1 VKSKEK
7 KIELKNLSQQQIGAL
22 HKKEIA
28 RIEDLNIKVGDLFI
42 DTRNS
47 ILRVGKIKTKKGKVT
62 IVMEHQYDTG
72 EWGSYGESTPEEF
85 RNKNYIKLDKPIEE
99 KEKEVLA
106 KLATREFLEEQK
118 KVPEDTTALATM
130 GSKENLLSTKRDLE
144 KKFEEIEVMRRVLG
158 RINDELHHIVTA
170 YHEKL
175 EYITKVIGVVELY
188 LGVHEEIVQIRE
200 GERADVSEPVHI
212 RQMLLFMD
220 EEVAVLGADQQGLD
234 FEQIELFDKWVSEEE
249 HLNRIL
255 PEKKGVVALRV
266 RREDKDYGDPWYN
279 ARNNPLN
286 MMTYLLIRNGD
297 NLYRIWSNLNIHPR
311 MFPTKAELKEQLEE
325 SSSFFDERRV
335 KENTFS
341 YKKHGLLLQGLLE
354 RTTILYPLHHKPD
367 IFNPDTY
374 DKVLVFIHDDESLL
388 PSGRLSWP
396 EWQKEVNKTIK
407 VGSRILFFGRK
418 QQWEKDYM
426 RGRVPYGYAH
436 CPAPSAGLYVAV
448 GEILEKEKDKSQRFL
463 YLPDDNVY
471 KGYHKD
477 TYEYIG
483 YDSRKN
489 RIRFKYYEDEVLS
502 YDYFDLEDVEFYLN
516 CRTERHH
523 YLDMLPL
530 LQELR
535 KWKLEEI
542 EREKEFVKLVMGRNK
557 TTEEKVWG
565 SIQWWKLKN
574 KWKRGV
580 DSDDAK
586 ALRMIEKRI
595 RRKEK

>member
-1 VKSKEK
+1 MDITKRKQS
-7 KIELKNLSQQQIGAL
+7 
-22 HKKEIA
+22 KKEIA
-28 RIEDLNIKVGDLFI
+28 KIEDLSIKVGDLFI
-42 DTRNS
+42 DTHNS

-62 IVMEHQYDTG
+62 IVMEHQYGNG

-85 RNKNYIKLDKPIEE
+85 RNKEYIKLDKSIEE

-118 KVPEDTTALATM
+118 IVPEGTTTLATT
-130 GSKENLLSTKRDLE
+130 GSKENLLSIKKDLE

-158 RINDELHHIVTA
+158 RINDELHSIVTV
-170 YHEKL
+170 HQEKL

-200 GERADVSEPVHI
+200 GATADVSEPVHI

-220 EEVAVLGADQQGLD
+220 EEVAIIGADQQGLD
-234 FEQIELFDKWVSEEE
+234 FKQIELFDKWVGEED
-249 HLNRIL
+249 HLNKIL

-266 RREDKDYGDPWYN
+266 RREDKDYGDPWCN
-279 ARNNPLN
+279 VRNNPLN

-311 MFPTKAELKEQLEE
+311 MFPTKAELKEQLEGN
-325 SSSFFDERRV
+325 SSFFDERKI
-335 KENTFS
+335 KETTFN

-367 IFNPDTY
+367 IFNLDTH
-374 DKVLVFIHDDESLL
+374 DKVLVFIHDDENLL

-396 EWQKEVNKTIK
+396 AWQKEVNKTIK
-407 VGSRILFFGRK
+407 VGSRILFFGRRRS
-418 QQWEKDYM
+418 WEKDCM
-426 RGRVPYGYAH
+426 ARRVPYGYAH
-436 CPAPSAGLYVAV
+436 CYPPSAGLYVAV
-448 GEILEKEKDKSQRFL
+448 GGILEKEKDESQRFL
-463 YLPDDNVY
+463 YLPDGEVY
-471 KGYHKD
+471 KGYHRD
-477 TYEYIG
+477 TYGYTEYG
-483 YDSRKN
+483 LRKN
-489 RIRFKYYEDEVLS
+489 RIGFKYYEDEVLS

-523 YLDMLPL
+523 YLDMIPL
-530 LQELR
+530 LQEVR

-542 EREKEFVKLVMGRNK
+542 EREKEFVKLIVGRNK
-557 TTEEKVWG
+557 TIEEKVWG
-565 SIQWWKLKN
+565 AIQWWKLKN

-586 ALRMIEKRI
+586 ALRMIERRI
-595 RRKEK
+595 KRKEK